1 MKKLLLGAVAALG
14 LATSAN
20 AAHVVSFAELG
31 VGAGPG
37 ETMLFDFEAPNGA
50 VTGTGN
56 WGYYTGL
63 TTGVAA
69 PPAGNTSQYL
79 AIQNGGEV
87 TIDFGGLLTQFSL
100 DIGSV
105 DPFNV
110 LTLVFADDTTQS
122 FVGAALTGLGQDDG
136 SQVDPETNGRVTIAA
151 DGSQQ
156 IKALRLSST
165 GNSFEVDNL
174 ATTPISPIPEPA
186 TWAMMI
192 TGFGLVG
199 ASLRRRR
206 SVAVNA

>member
-14 LATSAN
+14 IATSAN
-20 AAHVVSFAELG
+20 AAQVLSFVPLG
-31 VGAGPG
+31 VGAGVG
-37 ETMLFDFEAPNGA
+37 ETMLFDFESANPA

-63 TTGVAA
+63 TSGIAA
-69 PPAGNTSQYL
+69 PPAGNTTQYL
-79 AIQNGGEV
+79 AVQNGGEV
-87 TIDFGGLLTQFSL
+87 TIDFGGVLTQFSL

-105 DPFNV
+105 DAFNT
-110 LTLVFADDTTQS
+110 LTLVFADNSTQS
-122 FVGAALTGLGQDDG
+122 FMGAALTGLGQEDG
-136 SQVDPETNGRVTIAA
+136 SQIAPNTNGRVTIGA
-151 DGSQQ
+151 DGSEQ
-156 IKALRLSST
+156 IKAIRLSST

-199 ASLRRRR
+199 ASLRRRK

>member
-14 LATSAN
+14 IATSAN
-20 AAHVVSFAELG
+20 AAQVVSFEELG

-37 ETMLFDFEAPNGA
+37 ETMLFDFESANPA

-63 TTGVAA
+63 TPGVAA
-69 PPAGNTSQYL
+69 PPVGNATQYL

-105 DPFNV
+105 DDFNV
-110 LTLVFADDTTQS
+110 LTLVFADNSTQS
-122 FVGAALTGLGQDDG
+122 FVGAALTGLGLDDG
-136 SQVDPETNGRVTIAA
+136 SQSDPRTNGRLTIAA
-151 DGSQQ
+151 EGSEQ

-199 ASLRRRR
+199 ASLRRRK